1 MLSLKERH
9 KVLGFLRYCSICCP
23 LPITVDLESG
33 DVRDGSG
40 SKWKAWVSTGSYVL
54 FLSHVLYKVLSLLYT
69 LLYFADTPQHQK
81 MVHFIVVSPSVL
93 MAYWYYLLFIKY
105 SNVNAGFMKI
115 TLDESMMRGKTE
127 IRLPVDPL
135 PGKFS

>member
-33 DVRDGSG
+33 SVRNGSG
-40 SKWKAWVSTGSYVL
+40 SKWKAWDSMGSYVL
-54 FLSHVLYKVLSLLYT
+54 FLSHVLYKGLSLLYT
-69 LLYFADTPQHQK
+69 LWYFPDTPLHQK
-81 MVHFIVVSPSVL
+81 MIHFIVVSPAVM

-105 SNVNAGFMKI
+105 SDVNAGFTKI
-115 TLDESMMRGKTE
+115 TLDASVMRGKA
-127 IRLPVDPL
+127 
-135 PGKFS
+135 